1 MNTYIII
8 NGLDSLL
15 IKRNTLDEARQFA
28 VMYCDHSKDIVV
40 REIRVLRK
48 KTDSL
53 SGNILINL
61 KN

>member
-8 NGLDSLL
+8 NGFDSLI
-15 IKRNTLDEARQFA
+15 IKRDTLDEAKQFA
-28 VMYCDHSKDIVV
+28 IMYCDHSREILV
-40 REIRVLRK
+40 REIKVLRK

-61 KN
+61 N

>member
-8 NGLDSLL
+8 NGLDSLI
-15 IKRNTLDEARQFA
+15 IKRDTLDEARQFA
-28 VMYCDHSKDIVV
+28 IMYCDHSQEIVV

-61 KN
+61 N

>member
-8 NGLDSLL
+8 NGLDSLI
-15 IKRNTLDEARQFA
+15 IKRYTLDEAQQFA
-28 VMYCDHSKDIVV
+28 IMYCDHSEDIVV

-61 KN
+61 N

>member
-1 MNTYIII
+1 MKTYIII
-8 NGLDSLL
+8 NGLDSLI
-15 IKRNTLDEARQFA
+15 IKRDTLDEAKQFA
-28 VMYCDHSKDIVV
+28 VMYCDHSKDIIV

-61 KN
+61 N

>member
-8 NGLDSLL
+8 NGLDSLI
-15 IKRNTLDEARQFA
+15 IKRDTLDEAKQFA
-28 VMYCDHSKDIVV
+28 IMYCDHSEDIIV

-61 KN
+61 N

>member
-15 IKRNTLDEARQFA
+15 IKRGTLDEARQFA
-28 VMYCDHSKDIVV
+28 IMYCDHSKDIVV

-61 KN
+61 N

>member
-15 IKRNTLDEARQFA
+15 IKRNTLDEAKQFA
-28 VMYCDHSKDIVV
+28 IMYCDHSKDIKV

-61 KN
+61 N

>member
-15 IKRNTLDEARQFA
+15 IKRNTLDEAKQFA
-28 VMYCDHSKDIVV
+28 IMYCDHSKDIVV

-61 KN
+61 N

>member
-8 NGLDSLL
+8 NGLDSLI
-15 IKRNTLDEARQFA
+15 IKRDTLGEARQFA
-28 VMYCDHSKDIVV
+28 IMYCDHSQEIVV

-61 KN
+61 N

>member
-8 NGLDSLL
+8 NGLDSLI
-15 IKRNTLDEARQFA
+15 IKRNTLDEAKQFA
-28 VMYCDHSKDIVV
+28 IMYCDHSKDIVV

-61 KN
+61 N

>member
-15 IKRNTLDEARQFA
+15 IKRSTLDEAKQFA
-28 VMYCDHSKDIVV
+28 IMYCDHSKDILV

-61 KN
+61 N